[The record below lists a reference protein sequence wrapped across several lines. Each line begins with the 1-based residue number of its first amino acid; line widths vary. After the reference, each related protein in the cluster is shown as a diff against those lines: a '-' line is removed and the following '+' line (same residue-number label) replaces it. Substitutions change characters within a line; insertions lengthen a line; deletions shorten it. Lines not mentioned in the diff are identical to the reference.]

1 MLFASSYSEN
11 VKRRWTHVSRMVHPG
26 ANTCCG
32 MANGNVIW
40 AAINWTK
47 AGATQDPFSM
57 RERTF
62 TYKEQAVAKYI
73 IVMCYFIAGLIAV
86 KNKHV
91 TWTCQMKQHKKTCKG
106 RIRGKQNNMSVGMS
120 ESEMMSED
128 LSISISECCC
138 LEVQVTEEHAETRSF
153 HQSCPPRPS
162 SAPKVHPLWTPVGT
176 CGLVQ
181 PRHCS
186 SFLMLLNTT
195 DFQGSAWTN
204 CVWYSFHCG

>member
-1 MLFASSYSEN
+1 MYQEWSIQVPTHAAAWPMEMWFERQSTEQKPGQPRIRFLWEREHLLTKNSS
-11 VKRRWTHVSRMVHPG
+11 KQLP
-26 ANTCCG
+26 
-32 MANGNVIW
+32 
-40 AAINWTK
+40 
-47 AGATQDPFSM
+47 
-57 RERTF
+57 
-62 TYKEQAVAKYI
+62 KYI

-153 HQSCPPRPS
+153 HQSWPPPPKFCPQGPPVVNTS
-162 SAPKVHPLWTPVGT
+162 WDLWPGT
-176 CGLVQ
+176 
-181 PRHCS
+181 
-186 SFLMLLNTT
+186 
-195 DFQGSAWTN
+195 A
-204 CVWYSFHCG
+204 